1 MKGLTYNLM
10 VIIAV
15 FLLLYIELLAE
26 SVFAIEN
33 GEEIPGNVIY
43 TEPYS
48 VFHPGLYGSNA
59 YRIPALYYT
68 MDGTLIAG
76 IDKRLDSDKDAPA
89 DIDMLIRRSFD
100 QGDTWENDGILINDY
115 PGEAANIDQLILQ
128 DKNSGRLYSLVLAFP
143 EGFGYPNAEEGTGFK
158 EIDGNQ
164 FMVLYDQDGMEYTIR
179 EEGIVYDD
187 KNEKTDF
194 IVDQKRNLYKNGN
207 KKSHIFL
214 ENSPL
219 QPVKTSY
226 LELWYSDD
234 EGENWDGPIN
244 MNPMVKED
252 WMAFLGVGPGTGIQL
267 TVGDNAGRLVF
278 PIYFTNEK
286 RKQASAVIY
295 SDDHG
300 QTWKR
305 GESPNHGRVVK
316 GFFGNKILTE
326 KTFNRKRE
334 EITESQVVEMP
345 DGQLKLFMRNYSGHP
360 QIATSFDGGETWDS
374 KVITEEELKAPYSQ
388 MTAVRYNGKIDGE
401 DAVIFASAG
410 HSKKRKNGEVRIG
423 LIKENGM
430 HENGRTNYKFDWK
443 YSQLVKLGSYGYSS
457 LTNLDNGMIGLL
469 YENDTNMEF
478 IKFNVD
484 YIQCEECA
492 IKPANNIWSYIT
504 IGILFFVVITVIV
517 LVVRTKGF
525 SFKKL

>member
-1 MKGLTYNLM
+1 
-10 VIIAV
+10 
-15 FLLLYIELLAE
+15 
-26 SVFAIEN
+26 
-33 GEEIPGNVIY
+33 
-43 TEPYS
+43 
-48 VFHPGLYGSNA
+48 
-59 YRIPALYYT
+59 
-68 MDGTLIAG
+68 
-76 IDKRLDSDKDAPA
+76 
-89 DIDMLIRRSFD
+89 MLIRRSFD

-194 IVDQKRNLYKNGN
+194 IVDQRRNIYKNGN
-207 KKSHIFL
+207 KKSNIFL

-334 EITESQVVEMP
+334 EITETQVVEMP
-345 DGQLKLFMRNYSGHP
+345 DEQLKLFMRNYSGHP
-360 QIATSFDGGETWDS
+360 QIATSLDGGDTGDT
-374 KVITEEELKAPYSQ
+374 KDITEEELKATYSQ
-388 MTAVRYNGKIDGE
+388 MAAFRYNGKIDGE

-478 IKFNVD
+478 NKFNVD
-484 YIQCEECA
+484 YIQCEECEKLLEKSMF
-492 IKPANNIWSYIT
+492 IYVLLSLIFGV
-504 IGILFFVVITVIV
+504 IGIVFLFFFI
-517 LVVRTKGF
+517 
-525 SFKKL
+525 KKVARKHKIK